1 MSCSLLE
8 RGFTLLHIRDEL
20 VGSSLLDKNF
30 QGALPEFEEILADNL
45 LYDIDDAQKVR
56 ANAVELESDQPH
68 CDPAAQTTPLRFP
81 FDNSH
86 SLLAAKITDP
96 WLHAAP

>member
-1 MSCSLLE
+1 ME

-56 ANAVELESDQPH
+56 VQMLWSWNPINLTVIQL
-68 CDPAAQTTPLRFP
+68 LRQ
-81 FDNSH
+81 
-86 SLLAAKITDP
+86 LR
-96 WLHAAP
+96 

>member
-56 ANAVELESDQPH
+56 VQMLWSWNPINLTVIQLL
-68 CDPAAQTTPLRFP
+68 TTPLRFP
-81 FDNSH
+81 SDDSH